1 MVDLK
6 AMPYNLSDDDINWVK
21 KTIKEM
27 SDEEKVGQLFFQLTA
42 SQEEEYLRQVHK
54 YYRELKIYRNPH
66 AISEEL
72 RKASAVLAEP
82 YLTEV
87 LKEIKLT
94 PHRASI
100 LARREE
106 LLMQTMPKK
115 EVEGDAK

>member
-1 MVDLK
+1 LE
-6 AMPYNLSDDDINWVK
+6 
-21 KTIKEM
+21 TIHK
-27 SDEEKVGQLFFQLTA
+27 SPKSKSNYFSVRPVCR
-42 SQEEEYLRQVHK
+42 QEEEYLRQVHK
-54 YYRELKIYRNPH
+54 LYRELKIYRNPH

-72 RKASAVLAEP
+72 RKACEVLAEP
-82 YLTEV
+82 YLSEV

-106 LLMQTMPKK
+106 ILMQSVAKK

>member
-1 MVDLK
+1 MEIIHKSPKSKSNYFSVR
-6 AMPYNLSDDDINWVK
+6 PVCR
-21 KTIKEM
+21 
-27 SDEEKVGQLFFQLTA
+27 
-42 SQEEEYLRQVHK
+42 QEEEYLRQVHK
-54 YYRELKIYRNPH
+54 LYRELKIYRNPH

-72 RKASAVLAEP
+72 RKACEVLAEP
-82 YLTEV
+82 YLSEV

-106 LLMQTMPKK
+106 ILMQSVAKK